1 MRELLTSRVV
11 FAVNRYECVMENK
24 NKIRTFCDC
33 KPSKKNNIEPHQNFT
48 VFFSYKKREGSGITP
63 KYTENISKSKKV
75 NKLWQKLLE

>member
-1 MRELLTSRVV
+1 MTELLTSRVV

-24 NKIRTFCDC
+24 NKIQTFSDC
-33 KPSKKNNIEPHQNFT
+33 KPSSHQNFT
-48 VFFSYKKREGSGITP
+48 VFFLIKKREGSGLTT